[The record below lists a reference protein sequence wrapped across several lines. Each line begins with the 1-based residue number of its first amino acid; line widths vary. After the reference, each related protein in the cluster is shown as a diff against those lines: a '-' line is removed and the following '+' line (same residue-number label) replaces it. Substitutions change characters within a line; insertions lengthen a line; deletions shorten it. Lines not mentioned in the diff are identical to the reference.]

1 MYITFIYFVSAA
13 LRQVIAMFPW
23 HVNWLPAG
31 PLPCDMKLGA
41 TDIPGVVAELETIAR
56 WIKAN
61 NSGGDDAKHYV

>member
-1 MYITFIYFVSAA
+1 VLAA

-31 PLPCDMKLGA
+31 PLPCDMVLGA

-61 NSGGDDAKHYV
+61 NSGGDDAKHQHV